1 VELRQL
7 EHFLAVVEEGSFT
20 RAAARLYMVQSSLS
34 ASVLALERELGT
46 NLLIRGRGGAELT
59 DAGRTLLEPARAA
72 LADADRARDAVA
84 EVTGLLRG
92 SVRVAAVAMPRS
104 FDLAEAICDFRDRH
118 PGVDVHVIPVGGKQM
133 TDLVADGA
141 VDFAITPRV
150 PRASAALR
158 FEPLLRTP
166 LVAIVPTGH
175 RLAGAQ
181 ELDPTDVVEE
191 SIIDLPREWWVR
203 ALFDGWVDEAGL
215 RRRVQLE
222 VDDWLAVL
230 TMVQRGTG
238 IAYGPAALIDKDMFR
253 GVATASLTAPP
264 QWELG
269 IATRDEN
276 LRGAAGRAFLAAY
289 LQRCRGGVTDSAAD
303 RGTRAR
309 RVDDIS
315 GSEPTTNRGH
325 SRLDR
330 DQKRTA

>member
-1 VELRQL
+1 MC
-7 EHFLAVVEEGSFT
+7 
-20 RAAARLYMVQSSLS
+20 ARHRSL
-34 ASVLALERELGT
+34 L
-46 NLLIRGRGGAELT
+46 
-59 DAGRTLLEPARAA
+59 
-72 LADADRARDAVA
+72 
-84 EVTGLLRG
+84 
-92 SVRVAAVAMPRS
+92 
-104 FDLAEAICDFRDRH
+104 
-118 PGVDVHVIPVGGKQM
+118 
-133 TDLVADGA
+133 
-141 VDFAITPRV
+141 
-150 PRASAALR
+150 
-158 FEPLLRTP
+158 
-166 LVAIVPTGH
+166 
-175 RLAGAQ
+175 
-181 ELDPTDVVEE
+181 
-191 SIIDLPREWWVR
+191 REWWVR

-330 DQKRTA
+330 GQKRTA